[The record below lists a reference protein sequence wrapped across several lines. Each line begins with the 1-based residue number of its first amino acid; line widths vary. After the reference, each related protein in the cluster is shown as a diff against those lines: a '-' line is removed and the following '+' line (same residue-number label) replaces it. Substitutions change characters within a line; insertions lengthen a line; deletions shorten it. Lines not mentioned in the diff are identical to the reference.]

1 MEKDDQ
7 GSTLIRI
14 GVSGWKFLLVPAY
27 PGCPGSKAV
36 KRSLLLLLL
45 VSDVSQACV
54 GGGPIVQLLCTGHD
68 TCWLWNLHRPWPVVW
83 SCPGSTT
90 AMLYSTALLISC
102 TECRTMQLGSFLRLQ
117 DDPTAAHC
125 TGRYTGC
132 PFSRG
137 STTKWLCWRSK
148 SAAHQRRRTSFT

>member
-1 MEKDDQ
+1 MADLLEC
-7 GSTLIRI
+7 SLVSVAFAILHFTLTLYF
-14 GVSGWKFLLVPAY
+14 K
-27 PGCPGSKAV
+27 V
-36 KRSLLLLLL
+36 KSFYVDRLIIINNSCL

-102 TECRTMQLGSFLRLQ
+102 TECRTTQLGSFLRLQ

-125 TGRYTGC
+125 RGRYTGC